1 MTGTVT
7 LSVEIELGWGVHDI
21 GEYGHLSE
29 DGRAEREFLRKLLDV
44 CDETEIPISFDA
56 VGHLLLA
63 SCEGS
68 HAGPYPDGWFDADP
82 GTDVAVDPLFY
93 APDMI
98 ENVRARS
105 TDHELCTH
113 TFSRTPHGSVSTA
126 AVDADLG
133 HAQRV
138 HEDVLGERTRSLVPP
153 RHMAPPSHVLRS
165 NGIDV
170 VREAA
175 NRRASNLLGRA
186 KELLLG
192 PPPMGDPTIEDG
204 VCRTLSTTYPN
215 LAAASLPS
223 GKRPA
228 KPLFRAVPT
237 RIRQRFHRQ
246 YLERATM
253 QAIER
258 DTHLHLWCHLYDIA
272 NDAQLAP
279 LAGYLRTLERLRDR
293 GRVDIAVMERLPER
307 VPVSH
312 TA

>member
-29 DGRAEREFLRKLLDV
+29 DGRAEREFLRQLLDV

-56 VGHLLLA
+56 VGHLFLA

-68 HAGPYPDGWFDADP
+68 HDGPYPDGWFDADP

-98 ENVRARS
+98 ENVRTRD

-113 TFSRTPHGSVSTA
+113 TFSHTPHGTVSTTA
-126 AVDADLG
+126 ADADLD

-138 HEDVLGERTRSLVPP
+138 HEDILGERTCSLVPP
-153 RHMAPPSHVLRS
+153 RHMTPPSHVLRS

-175 NRRASNLLGRA
+175 NRRASSRLGRA

-215 LAAASLPS
+215 LAAASLPPESAQQSHCS
-223 GKRPA
+223 GQSRRGSDSGSTASISSGRRCTPSSG
-228 KPLFRAVPT
+228 T
-237 RIRQRFHRQ
+237 RISTSGVTCTTSQTTHSSRRS
-246 YLERATM
+246 
-253 QAIER
+253 QAISAPSNG
-258 DTHLHLWCHLYDIA
+258 CGIA
-272 NDAQLAP
+272 AASISQ
-279 LAGYLRTLERLRDR
+279 
-293 GRVDIAVMERLPER
+293 
-307 VPVSH
+307 
-312 TA
+312 